1 MAAFAYKAVS
11 ARGKN
16 SSGVLEGDNAR
27 QVRQQLR
34 EKGLIPLEVEQ
45 VAERS
50 QEGGKGFSFSLFK
63 PRISASDLALLTR
76 QLATLVESALPV
88 EEALLAV
95 AEQCEKPRQK
105 NMMMAVR
112 SKVVEGH
119 GLAMAVRS
127 KVVEGHGLADALA
140 EFPSVF
146 DELFRAMVAAGEKS
160 GHLDTVLNR
169 LADYTERRQQTRSQ
183 ITQAMV
189 YPFLMPFF
197 AMGIVLLLLTVVVP
211 KIVGQFDHMGQDLPG
226 ITQFLISVSTWLQD
240 YGLLLLVAL
249 GILMV
254 IVQRLLQQKHIKLR
268 YHKALLRV
276 PLIGKVSRG
285 LNTARFARTL
295 SILSASAVP
304 LLEAMRI
311 SGDVLENQ
319 HIKNQVADAAVN
331 VKEGSSLRAAL
342 DNTKMF
348 PPMMMHMIASGE
360 KSGELQQMLSRAAD
374 NQDREFEA
382 LIGVSLKVFEP
393 LLIVS
398 MAGIVLFI
406 VLAILQPILALNN
419 MVNI

>member
-1 MAAFAYKAVS
+1 MAAFAYKAVN
-11 ARGKN
+11 ARGRN
-16 SSGVLEGDNAR
+16 SSGVLEGDNPR

-34 EKGLIPLEVEQ
+34 DQGLIPLEVEQ
-45 VAERS
+45 IAERTS
-50 QEGGKGFSFSLFK
+50 NKKTGFSLFK

-76 QLATLVESALPV
+76 QLATLVESALPI

-95 AEQCEKPRQK
+95 AEQSEKPRQK

-119 GLAMAVRS
+119 GLA
-127 KVVEGHGLADALA
+127 DALS

-146 DELFRAMVAAGEKS
+146 DDLYRAMVAAGEKS

-183 ITQAMV
+183 IIQAMI
-189 YPFLMPFF
+189 YPSLMMFF
-197 AMGIVLLLLTVVVP
+197 AIGIVLLLLTVVVP
-211 KIVGQFDHMGQDLPG
+211 KIVGQFDHMGQDLPA
-226 ITQFLISVSTWLQD
+226 ITQLLITISEWLQN
-240 YGLLLLVAL
+240 YGIFLFVAL
-249 GILMV
+249 VLLI
-254 IVQRLLQQKHIKLR
+254 IIFQRLVQQPAMKLK
-268 YHKALLRV
+268 YHQFILKL

-285 LNTARFARTL
+285 LNTSRFARTL
-295 SILSASAVP
+295 SILTSSAVP

-311 SGDVLENQ
+311 SSDVLENQ
-319 HIKNQVADAAVN
+319 HMKNQISAATLN

-342 DNTKMF
+342 DKTKMF

-360 KSGELQQMLSRAAD
+360 KSGELQQMLGRAAD

-393 LLIVS
+393 MLIVT
-398 MAGIVLFI
+398 MAAIVLFI
-406 VLAILQPILALNN
+406 VMAILQPILALNN

>member
-1 MAAFAYKAVS
+1 MPAFAYKAVNS
-11 ARGKN
+11 RGRN
-16 SSGVLEGDNAR
+16 TQGVLEGDNAR
-27 QVRQQLR
+27 QARQQLR
-34 EKGLIPLEVEQ
+34 EKGLIPIEVEQ
-45 VAERS
+45 VVERN
-50 QEGGKGFSFSLFK
+50 QHNNQGFLNALFK

-76 QLATLVESALPV
+76 QLATLVESALPI

-95 AEQCEKPRQK
+95 GEQCEKPRQK

-112 SKVVEGH
+112 SKVVEGR
-119 GLAMAVRS
+119 GLA
-127 KVVEGHGLADALA
+127 EALS

-146 DELFRAMVAAGEKS
+146 DDLYRAMVAAGEKS

-183 ITQAMV
+183 ITQAMI
-189 YPFLMPFF
+189 YPSLMLFF

-226 ITQFLISVSTWLQD
+226 ITQFLIAVSTWLQN
-240 YGLLLLVAL
+240 YGIFMLVAIAVL
-249 GILMV
+249 IV
-254 IVQRLLQQKHIKLR
+254 IAQRLLQQKAMKLR
-268 YHKALLRV
+268 YHRVLLKL
-276 PLIGKVSRG
+276 PLLGRVSRG

-304 LLEAMRI
+304 LLDAMRI

-319 HIKNQVADAAVN
+319 HIKNQVADAAIN

-360 KSGELQQMLSRAAD
+360 KSGELQSMLARAAD

-393 LLIVS
+393 LLIVT

-406 VLAILQPILALNN
+406 VMAILQPILALNN